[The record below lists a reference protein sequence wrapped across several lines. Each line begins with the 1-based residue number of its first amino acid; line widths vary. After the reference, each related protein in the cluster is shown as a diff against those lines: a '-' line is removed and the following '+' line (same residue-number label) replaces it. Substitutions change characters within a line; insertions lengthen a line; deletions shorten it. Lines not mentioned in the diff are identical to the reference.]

1 MKFNKWTLA
10 LAAGGVLSLGSVAQA
25 EEAQNQVLTALSS
38 TTLSG
43 YVNTSAIWKFG
54 TGNANLP
61 GRSYDGPSK
70 QDSFNLDVVKL
81 SLEKPLDEAQWSA
94 GYKVD
99 LLFGP
104 DANTFNTA
112 SSGATS
118 QDFAIKQA
126 YVALRAPVGNG
137 IDFKLGVWDT
147 LIGYEVF
154 DAGNN
159 PNYSRSY
166 GYFLEPT
173 TYTGI
178 QASYH
183 VTDWLSVS
191 AGVAD
196 PSAPTINGHSHIES
210 VKSYMGSFVLTAPDS
225 FGFLKGAS
233 LYGGIVDNGKTA
245 ARSTDSVNYYAGV
258 TIPTPI
264 EALSFGA
271 AYDYRGSSH
280 SGSVGSGDYVGSSYA
295 NAVGLYASYLVTE
308 KMKVNVRGEYASGSP
323 GSFGSAA
330 FDFDPATGLHGQK
343 FIGITTTLEYSLW
356 ENLLSRLEFRW
367 DHDASGGDSA
377 FGGTVP
383 GFAGG
388 GGGDIEALSFEGQ
401 TYGAAGFNG
410 AGGSFRDTQKNAFS
424 LALNLIYKF

>member
-10 LAAGGVLSLGSVAQA
+10 LAAGGVLSLGSIAQA

-61 GRSYDGPSK
+61 GRSYDGPGK

-81 SLEKPLDEAQWSA
+81 SLEKPLDESQWSA

-104 DANTFNTA
+104 DANVFNT
-112 SSGATS
+112 TS
-118 QDFAIKQA
+118 AWPAVDNQDFALKQA

-147 LIGYEVF
+147 IIGYEVF
-154 DAGNN
+154 DAGSN

-173 TYTGI
+173 TYTGL

-183 VTDWLSVS
+183 VTEWLSVT
-191 AGVAD
+191 GGIAD
-196 PSAPTINGHSHIES
+196 TSAPTINGHSHVES
-210 VKSYMGSFVLTAPDS
+210 IKTYMGSFALTAPDS
-225 FGFLKGAS
+225 FGFLQGAT
-233 LYGGIVDNGKTA
+233 LYGGVIDNGKTTA
-245 ARSTDSVNYYAGV
+245 GVSDVVNWYAGV
-258 TIPTPI
+258 TVPTPL
-264 EALSFGA
+264 EALTVGA
-271 AYDYRGSSH
+271 AYDYRGSS
-280 SGSVGSGDYVGSSYA
+280 SEGSPGTAGYVPSAYA
-295 NAVGLYASYLVTE
+295 NAVGVYASFAATE
-308 KMKVNVRGEYASGSP
+308 KLKLNVRGEYASGSP
-323 GSFGSAA
+323 GSFPPYL
-330 FDFDPATGLHGQK
+330 DFDATGAAHGQK
-343 FIGITTTLEYSLW
+343 FIGVTTTLEYSLW

-367 DHDASGGDSA
+367 DHDASGGGNS
-377 FGGTVP
+377 FGGS
-383 GFAGG
+383 GG
-388 GGGDIEALSFEGQ
+388 
-401 TYGAAGFNG
+401 GAAGGTPGDFEALTYAAGSYNG
-410 AGGSFRDTQKNAFS
+410 SGSHKGTQKNALS

>member
-25 EEAQNQVLTALSS
+25 EEAAHNQVMTALSS

-81 SLEKPLDEAQWSA
+81 SLEHPLSEEQWSA
-94 GYKVD
+94 GYKTE

-104 DANTFNTA
+104 DANTFNTTSA
-112 SSGATS
+112 AGAN

-147 LIGYEVF
+147 IIGYEVF
-154 DAGNN
+154 DAGSN

-173 TYTGI
+173 TYTGL

-183 VTDWLSVS
+183 ITEWLSVS
-191 AGVAD
+191 GGVAD
-196 PSAPTINGHSHIES
+196 AGAPTINGHSYVES
-210 VKSYMGSFVLTAPDS
+210 IKSYMGSFVLTATDS
-225 FGFLKGAS
+225 MGFLKGAA
-233 LYGGIVDNGKTA
+233 LYGGIIDHGKSA
-245 ARSTDSVNYYAGV
+245 AGSADVFNFYGGV

-271 AYDYRGSSH
+271 AYDYRGSGDN
-280 SGSVGSGDYVGSSYA
+280 GSAGSPGYTPGSYA
-295 NAVGLYASYLVTE
+295 NAVGVYSSWRFTE
-308 KMKVNVRGEYASGSP
+308 KMKLNVRGEYASGSP
-323 GSFGSAA
+323 GTFGSAA
-330 FDFDPATGLHGQK
+330 FDFDPNDGSLHGEK
-343 FIGITTTLEYSLW
+343 FIGLTTTLEYSLW
-356 ENLLSRLEFRW
+356 ENVLSRIEFRW
-367 DHDASGGDSA
+367 DHDASGGSDA
-377 FGGTVP
+377 FGGSGT
-383 GFAGG
+383 GG
-388 GGGDIEALSFEGQ
+388 YEIDDYSSGSYNG
-401 TYGAAGFNG
+401 YGSNRGN
-410 AGGSFRDTQKNAFS
+410 QKNAYS
-424 LALNLIYKF
+424 VALNIIYKF